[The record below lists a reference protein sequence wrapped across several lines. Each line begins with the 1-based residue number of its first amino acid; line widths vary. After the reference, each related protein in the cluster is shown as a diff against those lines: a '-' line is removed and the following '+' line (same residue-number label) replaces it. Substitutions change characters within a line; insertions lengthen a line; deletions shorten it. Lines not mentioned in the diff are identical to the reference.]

1 MRQQKPRPAVATA
14 TIEGGMQRLL
24 LPQRWWLC
32 RHSGDGNGGNAV
44 KIGTNRTRLPLSSVR
59 GETVAEWVP
68 ISVCSLNPLRDS
80 PRLLPASWPRRAHGA
95 ASSDRTLALAQ
106 HRLHLHPKLRERY
119 RGGPALR
126 GQDLQ

>member
-14 TIEGGMQRLL
+14 TIEGGRQRLRLL

-68 ISVCSLNPLRDS
+68 ILRGSNVSS
-80 PRLLPASWPRRAHGA
+80 PPGVGQQ
-95 ASSDRTLALAQ
+95 LAQ
-106 HRLHLHPKLRERY
+106 ARSHGSASILWPKCSS
-119 RGGPALR
+119 
-126 GQDLQ
+126 